1 MRKVVVKVSGNLITY
16 PDRAKELLSRVYSYI
31 KEHLVILVPG
41 GSVFADLVRSLQGS
55 LGFSDEVAHWM
66 AVKSMEVYGIY
77 LSSLHKSLKPVER
90 VDEAYEAFYEG
101 RVPLLMPYRILR
113 ESDKLPK
120 TWSVT
125 SDSIAIYIG
134 CLMGADVVALSKVVD
149 GLRGSDGYLIK
160 SLKASDVP
168 RDQDV
173 VDEYAAHLA
182 KECCLKVAIFNGLK
196 PWILDDIIYSRE
208 GLYTLI
214 LPE

>member
-1 MRKVVVKVSGNLITY
+1 MKRVVLKVSGNLIAY
-16 PDRAKELLSRVYSYI
+16 PNKARELLSKVYSYI
-31 KEHLVILVPG
+31 GEHLVVLVPG

-66 AVKSMEVYGIY
+66 AVKSMEVYGVY
-77 LSSLHKSLKPVER
+77 LSSLHESLKPVEL
-90 VDEAYEAFYEG
+90 VEEAYRAFSEG

-125 SDSIAIYIG
+125 SDSIAVYVG

-149 GLRGSDGYLIK
+149 GLRGSNGHLIK
-160 SLKASDVP
+160 LMKASDVS
-168 RDQDV
+168 QGQGV
-173 VDEYAAHLA
+173 IDEYAACLA
-182 KECCLKVAIFNGLK
+182 KECYLRVAVFNGLK
-196 PWILDDIIYSRE
+196 PWVLDDIIHSRE

>member
-1 MRKVVVKVSGNLITY
+1 MRKIVVKISGNLVAY
-16 PDRAKELLSRVYSYI
+16 PDKARELLNKIYSYI
-31 KEHLVILVPG
+31 REHLVILVPG

-77 LSSLHKSLKPVER
+77 LSSLHKSLKPVES

-101 RVPLLMPYRILR
+101 SVPLLMPYRILR
-113 ESDKLPK
+113 KSDKLPK

-125 SDSIAIYIG
+125 SDSIAIYVGYLI
-134 CLMGADVVALSKVVD
+134 GADIVALSKVVD
-149 GLRGSDGYLIK
+149 GLMGPGGYLIK
-160 SLKASDVP
+160 LLKASDVP

-173 VDEYAAHLA
+173 VDGYAAYLA
-182 KECCLKVAIFNGLK
+182 REYCLRVAIFNGLK
-196 PWILDDIIYSRE
+196 PWILDDIVYSRE

>member
-1 MRKVVVKVSGNLITY
+1 MKRVVLKVSGHLIAY
-16 PDRAKELLSRVYSYI
+16 PDEAMELLSKAYSYI

-41 GSVFADLVRSLQGS
+41 GSVFADLVRGIQGC

-77 LSSLHKSLKPVER
+77 LSSLHKYIKPVEL

-125 SDSIAIYIG
+125 SDSIAIYVGSLIRS
-134 CLMGADVVALSKVVD
+134 DIVALSKVVD
-149 GLRGSDGYLIK
+149 GLRNSRGHLVK
-160 SLKASDVP
+160 LMRASEVP
-168 RDQDV
+168 RGQDV
-173 VDEYAAHLA
+173 IDEYAAHLA
-182 KECCLKVAIFNGLK
+182 KEYYLRVAVFNGLK
-196 PWILDDIIYSRE
+196 PWVLDDIVYSRE